1 MIDAPHV
8 GDFGFATSAGG
19 REVDPAEWHE
29 HRPVLGLVREAGY
42 LWGTL
47 RDDDDRPLSF
57 MRRLPEPDYVDA
69 PPPTAHSLGPQLI
82 LQAAWDDASD
92 MRMRKEAARAP
103 RSDSYVRRMDGDRVA
118 WEVPDAQGARVV
130 LGERDAR
137 WTEPGIIDLE
147 GERIGPGLHWYAPGR
162 EIALYYTSQTWFVAG
177 TVLDRP
183 VRGYLFYE
191 EAYVPSGGRLYVARD
206 VMSAGVHTVWYS
218 WASEWDDHTVEFGHL
233 VYGHDR
239 FGMAVVANA
248 DGRVWVP
255 RVDDCVVT
263 RSADGYWHDR
273 IDYVLD
279 GEPWEVVAA
288 PNGRMVDLGNPP
300 NPQQEAIVRRAG
312 EQRRPVNWMAWGE
325 SVPGHGDRRRF
336 TNPLNDVDGVARERG

>member
-1 MIDAPHV
+1 
-8 GDFGFATSAGG
+8 
-19 REVDPAEWHE
+19 
-29 HRPVLGLVREAGY
+29 
-42 LWGTL
+42 
-47 RDDDDRPLSF
+47 
-57 MRRLPEPDYVDA
+57 
-69 PPPTAHSLGPQLI
+69 
-82 LQAAWDDASD
+82 
-92 MRMRKEAARAP
+92 
-103 RSDSYVRRMDGDRVA
+103 
-118 WEVPDAQGARVV
+118 
-130 LGERDAR
+130 
-137 WTEPGIIDLE
+137 
-147 GERIGPGLHWYAPGR
+147 
-162 EIALYYTSQTWFVAG
+162 
-177 TVLDRP
+177 VLDRP

-191 EAYVPSGGRLYVARD
+191 EAYVPNGGRLYVARD

-218 WASEWDDHTVEFGHL
+218 WATEWDDQTVEFGHL

-263 RSADGYWHDR
+263 RNADGYWHDR

-288 PNGRMVDLGNPP
+288 SNGRMVDLGNPP

-325 SVPGHGDRRRF
+325 SVPGHGERRRI
-336 TNPLNDVDGVARERG
+336 TNPLNDVASR